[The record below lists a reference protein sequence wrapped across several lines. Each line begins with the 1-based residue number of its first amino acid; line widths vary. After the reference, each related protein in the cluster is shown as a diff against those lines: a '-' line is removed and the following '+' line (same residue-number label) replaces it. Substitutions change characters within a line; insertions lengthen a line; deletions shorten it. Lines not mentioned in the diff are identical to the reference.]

1 MAYKE
6 YNHLSSPNE
15 VLEAIASYIKEKG
28 YEVVQD
34 VIDDL
39 NIYDRTT
46 TDGKKLI
53 LYRGD

>member
-28 YEVVQD
+28 YEVVQ
-34 VIDDL
+34 
-39 NIYDRTT
+39 R
-46 TDGKKLI
+46 
-53 LYRGD
+53 

>member
-28 YEVVQD
+28 YDSTRVNRSLEQ
-34 VIDDL
+34 
-39 NIYDRTT
+39 
-46 TDGKKLI
+46 G
-53 LYRGD
+53 